1 MSEPEEDPRPAGVIG
16 TSRLEAF
23 SDGVMAV
30 IITITALSLR
40 PPAGSSY
47 AALTHRLPEL
57 LVYILSF
64 VFVGIYWNNHH
75 HLLRVTHHISGA
87 VMWANLHLLF
97 WLSLIPVVT
106 EWVGTDYRSHIPAAV
121 YGVVALGAAIAFSI
135 LVVAIIRANGRDSE
149 VARAVGTN
157 QKGNLSI
164 LAYAAGV
171 GLAFVNPYLAYAT
184 YALVAIIWFVPD
196 ARLARTAVEGAVVED

>member
-1 MSEPEEDPRPAGVIG
+1 MTEPARPRRFPFIG

-40 PPAGSSY
+40 PPAGTTLH
-47 AALTHRLPEL
+47 ALRLRLPEL

-64 VFVGIYWNNHH
+64 AFIGIYWNNHH
-75 HLLRVTHHISGA
+75 HLLRATEHISGA

-106 EWVGTDYRSHIPAAV
+106 EWVGSSYGNHLPAAV
-121 YGVVALGAAIAFSI
+121 YGMVALGSAIAFSI
-135 LVVAIIRANGRDSE
+135 LVVAIIRANGRDST
-149 VARAVGTN
+149 VAQAVGSDF
-157 QKGNLSI
+157 KGYVSI
-164 LAYAAGV
+164 AVYALGV
-171 GLAFVNPYLAYAT
+171 GLAFVNPYLAYSL
-184 YALVAIIWFVPD
+184 YVLVALVWFIPDRRFAGQDAPEVP
-196 ARLARTAVEGAVVED
+196 GVED